1 MVGREERREKR
12 EERREQGK
20 GEIGGTRPAKAEAR
34 SARAAGLVPLSQQPT
49 YREPLLHLLSD
60 SNR

>member
-1 MVGREERREKR
+1 MVGREERREER
-12 EERREQGK
+12 EERREGK

-34 SARAAGLVPLSQQPT
+34 SAGTAGLVPLSRPPI